1 MMNTLDAHIAFA
13 QGLAQEAR
21 QMYAP
26 YLRHVVGVDTN
37 VATSRLPQT
46 DIKPDRS
53 LVTALDHAIEAH
65 LRARIEDA
73 YPQHGIYGEEGGT
86 VRLDAEHV
94 WVLDPIDG
102 TAPFLAGIPV
112 FGTLIAL
119 LQRGTP
125 VLGIM
130 DFPVT
135 GDRWVGAAG
144 RPTLHHGAPCHTRA
158 CGQLSDAMLSTS
170 NPDFYAP
177 DELPAFQA
185 LRERTRWR
193 IYGGCCLAYGLLAA
207 GRTDIAID
215 ARLALY
221 DYAPF
226 IPVIQGAGGVITDWN
241 GRALGLDNPA
251 SRILAAGDPARHQE
265 ALHRVRQAM
274 D

>member
-1 MMNTLDAHIAFA
+1 MTPFLDAQLAFA
-13 QGLAQEAR
+13 QQLADEAR
-21 QMYAP
+21 GMYAP
-26 YLRHVVGVDTN
+26 YLRDASNAVSSPARPD
-37 VATSRLPQT
+37 LPHT
-46 DIKPDRS
+46 DIKPDSS
-53 LVTALDHAIEAH
+53 LVTALDRAIEAH
-65 LRARIEDA
+65 LRLRIEDA

-102 TAPFLAGIPV
+102 TAPFIAGVPV

-119 LQRGTP
+119 LHRGMP
-125 VLGIM
+125 VLGVM
-130 DFPVT
+130 DFPAT
-135 GDRWVGAAG
+135 GDRWIGAAG
-144 RPTLHHGAPCHTRA
+144 RPTLHQGKACRTRA
-158 CGQLSDAMLSTS
+158 CGLLSDAMLSTS
-170 NPDFYAP
+170 NPDFYAS

-251 SRILAAGDPARHQE
+251 SRILAAGDPDRHRE
-265 ALHRVRQAM
+265 ALTLVRHAM
-274 D
+274 A